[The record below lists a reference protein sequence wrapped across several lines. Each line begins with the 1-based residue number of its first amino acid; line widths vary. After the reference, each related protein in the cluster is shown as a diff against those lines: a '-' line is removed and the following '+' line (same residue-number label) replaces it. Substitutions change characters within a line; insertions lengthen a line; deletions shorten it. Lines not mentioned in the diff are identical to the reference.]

1 MNTIV
6 EARMQE
12 RFGHDS
18 LLALATQENSI
29 PSVRA
34 VNAFY
39 MDGAFYCITDTRSNK
54 MRQIEKSNVVG
65 ICGEWFTGHGTGESL
80 GWIGAKENETLAGKL
95 REVFASWLSNG
106 HVDLTD
112 ENTIILKVTLTDG
125 VLMSHGTRYEF

>member
-6 EARMQE
+6 KTLMQE

-18 LLALATQENSI
+18 LIALATQEDGV

-34 VNAFY
+34 VNAVY

-65 ICGEWFTGHGTGESL
+65 LCGEWFTGHGRGESF
-80 GWIGAKENETLAGKL
+80 GWIGAKENEAIAMML
-95 REVFASWLSNG
+95 REAFASWLSNG
-106 HVDLTD
+106 HVSEAD
-112 ENTIILKVTLTDG
+112 ENTIIFKITLTDG